1 MINSSSASNS
11 PDASASWSAKS
22 CASLSPLRR
31 AYSEPMSMQN
41 SHSTTVAAFSAA
53 RSRRRAG
60 TRSSFS
66 TARLK
71 STNQFISRGFWA

>member
-1 MINSSSASNS
+1 MTNSSSASKS
-11 PDASASWSAKS
+11 PDASASWSASS

-41 SHSTTVAAFSAA
+41 SHSTTVAAFRTAS
-53 RSRRRAG
+53 SRRRSG
-60 TRSSFS
+60 TRSGFS

-71 STNQFISRGFWA
+71 ATNQFISRGFWA